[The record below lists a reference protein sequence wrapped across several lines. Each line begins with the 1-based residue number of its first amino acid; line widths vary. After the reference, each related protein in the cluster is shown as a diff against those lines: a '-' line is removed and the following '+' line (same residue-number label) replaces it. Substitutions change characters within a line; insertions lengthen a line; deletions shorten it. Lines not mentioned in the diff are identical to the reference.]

1 MKRIVKGKAYNTETA
16 ERVGSWDNGYCT
28 NDFNYCSEDI
38 YRKRTGEF
46 FLHGEGHAMSIYASH
61 EGNSSGW
68 GEQIIPL
75 TYQEAQEWAEKHLNG
90 DEYEDIF
97 GEVSED
103 DSRRPDGRSR
113 CPGYLLLHGP
123 APRGAVRPDV
133 GRYQLVRADGPC

>member
-16 ERVGSWDNGYCT
+16 ERVGSWDNGYFT
-28 NDFNYCSEDI
+28 TDFNYCSEDL

-75 TYQEAQEWAEKHLNG
+75 TYQEAQEWAEKHLTG
-90 DEYEDIF
+90 DEYEEIF

-103 DSRRPDGRSR
+103 DSRVSMNLSMTTAEAEIIKRNAAQEGMTVSAYIVMR
-113 CPGYLLLHGP
+113 CTE
-123 APRGAVRPDV
+123 
-133 GRYQLVRADGPC
+133 

>member
-28 NDFNYCSEDI
+28 NDFNYCSEDL
-38 YRKRTGEF
+38 YRKKTGEF
-46 FLHGEGHAMSIYASH
+46 FLHGEGHALSIYASH

-75 TYQEAQEWAEKHLNG
+75 TYQEAQEWAEKHLTGN
-90 DEYEDIF
+90 EYEEIF

-103 DSRRPDGRSR
+103 DSRVSLNLSMTTAEAEIIKRNAAQEGMTVSAYIVMR
-113 CPGYLLLHGP
+113 CTE
-123 APRGAVRPDV
+123 
-133 GRYQLVRADGPC
+133 